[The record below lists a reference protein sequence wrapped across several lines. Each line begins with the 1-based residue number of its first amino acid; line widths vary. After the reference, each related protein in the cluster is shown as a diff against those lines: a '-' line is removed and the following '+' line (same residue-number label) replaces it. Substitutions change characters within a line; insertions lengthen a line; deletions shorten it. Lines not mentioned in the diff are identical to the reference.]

1 MRLRLERGEVARLR
15 EQARVTA
22 TTGFADGI
30 NFSYGVESSGECK
43 RPAATFANNS
53 IVVRLPEATVK
64 GWADSEQVSINGEQ
78 PLGNG
83 EVLSILVEKDFAC
96 LAPREG
102 EDESDMFPHPQADD
116 DSVSC

>member
-1 MRLRLERGEVARLR
+1 MRLRLERGEVDRLR
-15 EQARVTA
+15 EQACVTA
-22 TTGFADGI
+22 TTAFAGGI
-30 NFSYGVESSGECK
+30 NFSYGVESSSECE

-64 GWADSEQVSINGEQ
+64 AWADSEQVSIDGKQ
-78 PLGNG
+78 PLDNG

-102 EDESDMFPHPQADD
+102 EDEADMFPHPQADD